1 MNNNDVELLTSFLE
15 MIKKGPKDISHHE
28 VDHKFASLF

>member
-15 MIKKGPKDISHHE
+15 MLKKGPKDIYHHE
-28 VDHKFASLF
+28 IDHNFARLF